1 MNRPKFN
8 AAMVKLVRPG
18 LGIVSPALLIT
29 YDGLGITV
37 LGWCGVNGPTCAS
50 L

>member
-18 LGIVSPALLIT
+18 LGIVSPALRNDL
-29 YDGLGITV
+29 
-37 LGWCGVNGPTCAS
+37 
-50 L
+50 